1 MSAGFKTEQPSAA
14 KSPKT
19 IYSISGKSPVSK
31 RRPSWPFVAVGVL
44 GMAAI
49 SATAGA
55 LLAVSLSSTPLLQ
68 ARLSAEEL
76 AIFNQAGDDPFA
88 SGNMNLAGLNR
99 PVNILVLGTKV
110 LTSDL
115 DNPPQES
122 QGYHALVNSFDGLS
136 DTMLLLRF
144 NPENKKLSLLSIP
157 RDTRAEVG
165 NLGLVKINEANAEGG
180 PAMAAQTVSQLL
192 NGIGVDRYIRLNV
205 QGIEKLIDA
214 LGGVQVHVPMDMKY
228 QDDSQHL
235 YINLK
240 AGDQRLNGKKALEFL
255 RFRYDEN
262 GDIGRIQR
270 QQTLMRAFMEQTLTP
285 ATVTKLPQILS
296 IIRSHIDTNLT
307 VEELF
312 ALVSFGAQTKRSDVQ
327 MLMLP
332 GSFSDPAEYK
342 ASFWLPN
349 YEAINTL
356 TTQYFGVSN
365 SSLETT
371 TVPDSLPQHQ
381 LRIAIQDSTTQ
392 AEAVD
397 KLQEALATEGYTNI
411 FSYHPWPEALQVTR
425 IVAQRGDEGSAR
437 GIQRALGVGEV
448 RVDSTGELDSDIT
461 IQLGRDWLQR
471 TENRTRKPEAIKP

>member
-1 MSAGFKTEQPSAA
+1 
-14 KSPKT
+14 
-19 IYSISGKSPVSK
+19 
-31 RRPSWPFVAVGVL
+31 
-44 GMAAI
+44 MAAL

-68 ARLSAEEL
+68 THLSAEES
-76 AIFNQAGDDPFA
+76 AIFNQTGDSPFA
-88 SGNMNLAGLNR
+88 SGNMSLAGLNR

-115 DNPPQES
+115 DTPPPVNE
-122 QGYHALVNSFDGLS
+122 GYHSLVNSFDGLS

-144 NPENKKLSLLSIP
+144 NPENHKLSLLSIP
-157 RDTRAEVG
+157 RDTRTQVG
-165 NLGLVKINEANAEGG
+165 QLGMVKINEANAEGG

-192 NGIGVDRYIRLNV
+192 NGIGVDRYVRLNV

-214 LGGVQVHVPMDMKY
+214 LGGIQVHVPIDMHY

-270 QQTLMRAFMEQTLTP
+270 QQSLMRAFMEQVLTP

-296 IIRSHIDTNLT
+296 IIRSHLDTNLT

-312 ALVSFGAQTKRSDVQ
+312 SLVSFGAQTQRSDVQ

-356 TTQYFGVSN
+356 TAQYFGVGN
-365 SSLETT
+365 TIA
-371 TVPDSLPQHQ
+371 PDQQQQHQ

-392 AEAVD
+392 PEAID
-397 KLQEALATEGYTNI
+397 KLQEVLGQEGYSHI
-411 FSYHPWPEALQVTR
+411 FSYHPWPETLQVTR
-425 IVAQRGDEGSAR
+425 IVAQRGDEESAR
-437 GIQRALGVGEV
+437 NIQRALGIGEV

-461 IQLGRDWLQR
+461 IQLGRDWVQQVAIRRR
-471 TENRTRKPEAIKP
+471 TPASIKP